1 MVAVEVEIEVGLEVG
16 LEIEVEVELAVAF
29 GTSAIFV
36 EEVGVVESC
45 VEGHWSHP

>member
-1 MVAVEVEIEVGLEVG
+1 MLFGVEVEIE
-16 LEIEVEVELAVAF
+16 AVIGVAIGIF
-29 GTSAIFV
+29 ATSS